1 VRADAWRRRHHHAR
15 HRRGGRC
22 EPLGLEGELSDAEIH
37 AVSLLVLALVDGLM
51 LAWLIDPDATPDG
64 QELLNAV
71 IGAVGPLVEQRT
83 ESV

>member
-1 VRADAWRRRHHHAR
+1 MPPGMVK
-15 HRRGGRC
+15 GG
-22 EPLGLEGELSDAEIH
+22 LGLEGELSDAEIH
-37 AVSLLVLALVDGLM
+37 AVSVLVLALVDGLM